1 MSSSDQIVNTNYIK
15 VTRDEFEDQLFR
27 PIRKDRRFPVINKRL
42 LEVYLIYLQ
51 LNLLEFFN

>member
-1 MSSSDQIVNTNYIK
+1 MSSSDKIVNTNYIK